1 MCWPFGLLST
11 GGLNSRNSS
20 IEIEAPAAAPTT
32 EDSEAQ
38 PVARAM
44 LPFHACITKSHR
56 AASHRGVAIGH
67 IKVDRSDT
75 LKQKSCKM
83 HAHLYL
89 QWTVSCDRT
98 CNETSAVTYKKIPGM
113 KDPTTSAV
121 TSNID
126 EQNMKGPPAVTEALS
141 TSGKNLKG
149 PPAGNKTMK
158 GPPAGRKRYRPA
170 TL

>member
-1 MCWPFGLLST
+1 MCIRDRPPCISVSGENVKCLNKYAGLGLLST

-89 QWTVSCDRT
+89 Q
-98 CNETSAVTYKKIPGM
+98 
-113 KDPTTSAV
+113 
-121 TSNID
+121 
-126 EQNMKGPPAVTEALS
+126 
-141 TSGKNLKG
+141 
-149 PPAGNKTMK
+149 
-158 GPPAGRKRYRPA
+158 
-170 TL
+170 

>member
-44 LPFHACITKSHR
+44 LPFHACITESHR

-67 IKVDRSDT
+67 TKVDKRDT
-75 LKQKSCKM
+75 LKKKM
-83 HAHLYL
+83 EEARPSLS
-89 QWTVSCDRT
+89 TVKRQLLRQRT
-98 CNETSAVTYKKIPGM
+98 T
-113 KDPTTSAV
+113 
-121 TSNID
+121 
-126 EQNMKGPPAVTEALS
+126 AVTE
-141 TSGKNLKG
+141 
-149 PPAGNKTMK
+149 
-158 GPPAGRKRYRPA
+158 PA
-170 TL
+170 TKRQL